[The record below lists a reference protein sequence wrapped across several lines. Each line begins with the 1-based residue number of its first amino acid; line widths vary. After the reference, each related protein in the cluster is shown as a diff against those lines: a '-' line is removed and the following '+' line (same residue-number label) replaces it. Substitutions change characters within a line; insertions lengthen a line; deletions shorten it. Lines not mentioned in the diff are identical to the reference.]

1 MRKGRREGVAEQRTP
16 ANDDT
21 TQGFEELLH
30 QQEDAELHEPPGD
43 WRTEDWVVFA
53 IFWVLAGVVFLQ
65 FFTRYVLN
73 DSIAWTEEIARYLL
87 ICVTFVGAA
96 MAARKGTHIALEL
109 SLYILPAG
117 PRRWLR
123 IILSAIAVA
132 FFAVA
137 AWLCFGI
144 AEAMWYQPMVV
155 VDLPL
160 GLVYYVVF
168 FGLVLTTI
176 RFAWYAVMTF
186 RKGEQPRESEGARS

>member
-1 MRKGRREGVAEQRTP
+1 VAEKQIP
-16 ANDDT
+16 ANDDAIP
-21 TQGFEELLH
+21 GYERLLH
-30 QQEDAELHEPPGD
+30 QQEEAELHEPPGD
-43 WRTEDWVVFA
+43 WRIEDWVVFA
-53 IFWVLAGVVFLQ
+53 IFWVLAAVVFLQ

-109 SLYILPAG
+109 ALYVLPPG

-123 IILSAIAVA
+123 IVLSMVAVA
-132 FFAVA
+132 FFGVA
-137 AWLCFGI
+137 AWLCLGI
-144 AEAMWYQPMVV
+144 AQAMWYQPMVV

-160 GLVYYVVF
+160 GLVYYVAF

-176 RFAWYAVMTF
+176 RFAWYALTQF
-186 RKGEQPRESEGARS
+186 RAGETPRESEGAGP

>member
-1 MRKGRREGVAEQRTP
+1 VAEKQTP
-16 ANDDT
+16 ANDDAT
-21 TQGFEELLH
+21 PGFEELLH

-43 WRTEDWVVFA
+43 WRIEDWVVFT
-53 IFWVLAGVVFLQ
+53 IFWALAGVVFLQ

-96 MAARKGTHIALEL
+96 MAARKGSHIALEL
-109 SLYILPAG
+109 ALYVLPPG

-123 IILSAIAVA
+123 IVLSMVAVV

-160 GLVYYVVF
+160 GLVYYVAF

-176 RFAWYAVMTF
+176 RFAWYAVMQF
-186 RKGEQPRESEGARS
+186 RAGEQPRESEGARS

>member
-1 MRKGRREGVAEQRTP
+1 VAEKQTP
-16 ANDDT
+16 ANDDAT
-21 TQGFEELLH
+21 PGFEELLH
-30 QQEDAELHEPPGD
+30 QQEDAELQEPPGD
-43 WRTEDWVVFA
+43 WRVEDWVVFA

-96 MAARKGTHIALEL
+96 MAARKGSHITLEL
-109 SLYILPAG
+109 ALYVLPPG

-123 IILSAIAVA
+123 IVLSMVTVV

-160 GLVYYVVF
+160 GLVYYVAF

-176 RFAWYAVMTF
+176 RFAWFGIVTF
-186 RKGEQPRESEGARS
+186 KEGDKAREVAGARS

>member
-1 MRKGRREGVAEQRTP
+1 MAEKQTS
-16 ANDDT
+16 ANDDAT
-21 TQGFEELLH
+21 PGFEELLH

-43 WRTEDWVVFA
+43 WRIEDWVVFA

-96 MAARKGTHIALEL
+96 MAARKGSHIALEL
-109 SLYILPAG
+109 ALYVLPPG
-117 PRRWLR
+117 SRRWLR
-123 IILSAIAVA
+123 IVLSMVAVA

-137 AWLCFGI
+137 AWLCLGI

-160 GLVYYVVF
+160 GLVYYVAF

-176 RFAWYAVMTF
+176 RFAWFAVMQF
-186 RKGEQPRESEGARS
+186 RTGEQPRESEGARS

>member
-1 MRKGRREGVAEQRTP
+1 MSETRTP
-16 ANDDT
+16 ANDDAAP
-21 TQGFEELLH
+21 GYEELLH

-43 WRTEDWVVFA
+43 WRIEDWIVFA
-53 IFWVLAGVVFLQ
+53 IFWALAGVVFLQ

-109 SLYILPAG
+109 ALFVLP
-117 PRRWLR
+117 PVLRRWLR
-123 IILSAIAVA
+123 LLLAAITVA

-137 AWLCFGI
+137 AWLCFEI
-144 AEAMWYQPMVV
+144 ADAMWYQPMVV

-160 GLVYYVVF
+160 GLVYYVAF
-168 FGLVLTTI
+168 FGLALTTI
-176 RFAWYAVMTF
+176 RFAWHAVVRF
-186 RKGEQPRESEGARS
+186 RAGEEPRESGAARP

>member
-1 MRKGRREGVAEQRTP
+1 MAENQTP
-16 ANDDT
+16 ANDDAT
-21 TQGFEELLH
+21 PGFEELLH

-43 WRTEDWVVFA
+43 WRIEDWIVFG

-96 MAARKGTHIALEL
+96 MAARKGTHIALEIV
-109 SLYILPAG
+109 LYILPPG

-123 IILSAIAVA
+123 ILLSLIAVV
-132 FFAVA
+132 FFGVA
-137 AWLCFGI
+137 AWLCFEI

-160 GLVYYVVF
+160 GLVYYVAF

-176 RFAWYAVMTF
+176 RFAWYAVTTF
-186 RKGEQPRESEGARS
+186 RAGEQPRESEGMRT